1 MSFPNMD
8 YERILKQSPNGI
20 VFTDNEFLIQY
31 FNDAAERLTGM
42 KKENV
47 VGHCFFDIFPQMNLY
62 RKTLHEDR
70 IDRIMINNHNICVR
84 NFENLDESGKSGG
97 NRVFVMHDYH
107 EDLALVTEL
116 QKTEQVMEELQE
128 IIEGSFDGI
137 LVTDGE
143 ANVLLVNQ
151 SYVRNT
157 NIKKDE
163 LIGHN
168 MKELINPIW
177 MKNSVALL
185 AIEQR
190 QPVSLHHTT
199 KHGKNIMVTGTPI
212 FNKENNIKK
221 VVINSRDISEIYEL
235 REELSKAKEMERIYF
250 EQNSDANEEEL
261 ISKKRDIVVVDA
273 KMKEIFSL
281 AKKISNFNTTVLI
294 TGESGVGKEVVA
306 NYIHN
311 QNALK
316 KDMPFVAV
324 NCGAIPEN
332 LLESELFGYMD
343 GAFTGAVKGGNAGL
357 FEAANGGTLFL
368 DEIGEMSLNL
378 QVKLLRALETHTV
391 TRLGSST
398 PISVD
403 IRVIAATNKNLAQN
417 VETGNFRDDLFY
429 RLNVV
434 SIEIP
439 PLRERTADIAP
450 LALKFIH
457 KFNRQ
462 YGQNKKFTYEVMK
475 ELESYS
481 WPGSIRQL
489 KNVIENMVIVS
500 NNEYL
505 QLNDLP
511 WVTATCGTA
520 SADKKKEES
529 FSLQESMERFEF
541 QILSDAK
548 QKYGS
553 SRKIAEAL
561 KVDQSTIVRKLKKY
575 QL

>member
-1 MSFPNMD
+1 MSFQNVD

-20 VFTDNEFLIQY
+20 VFTDNGFTIKY
-31 FNDAAERLTGM
+31 FNDAAERLTGLQ
-42 KKENV
+42 KEKV
-47 VGHCFFDIFPQMNLY
+47 VDQCFFDIFPQMKPY

-70 IDRIMINNHNICVR
+70 INRITVNDNNLCIR
-84 NFENLDESGKSGG
+84 NFINHDENGKGPG
-97 NRVFVMHDYH
+97 HRVFVMHNYF
-107 EDLALVTEL
+107 EDLALATEL
-116 QKTEQVMEELQE
+116 ERTEQVMEELQE

-157 NIKKDE
+157 NIKKEE

-212 FNKENNIKK
+212 FDKDNNIKK

-250 EQNSDANEEEL
+250 EQISDGEDDQILGKNS
-261 ISKKRDIVVVDA
+261 DIVVVDE
-273 KMKEIFSL
+273 KMREIFSL

-306 NYIHN
+306 NYIHSE
-311 QNALK
+311 NALK
-316 KDMPFVAV
+316 KEMPFVAV

-332 LLESELFGYMD
+332 LLESELFGYVE
-343 GAFTGAVKGGNAGL
+343 GAFTGAAKGGKPGL

-378 QVKLLRALETHTV
+378 QVKLLRALENRTV
-391 TRLGSST
+391 TRLGSSSSV
-398 PISVD
+398 PVD
-403 IRVIAATNKNLAQN
+403 IRVIAATNKNLLEK
-417 VETGNFRDDLFY
+417 VKEGNFRDDLFY

-434 SIEIP
+434 SIEVP
-439 PLRERTADIAP
+439 PLRERPADIAP

-475 ELESYS
+475 ELEGYT

-511 WVTATCGTA
+511 WIANTNTP
-520 SADKKKEES
+520 SAKKKENL
-529 FSLQESMERFEF
+529 SLQELLDQLES
-541 QILSDAK
+541 QILINAK

-553 SRKIAEAL
+553 SRKIAEVL

-575 QL
+575 RL

>member
-1 MSFPNMD
+1 MSFQNVD

-20 VFTDNEFLIQY
+20 VFTDSDFMIQY

-42 KKENV
+42 KKERAVNQ
-47 VGHCFFDIFPQMNLY
+47 CFFDVFPQMKPY
-62 RKTLHEDR
+62 RETLHEDR
-70 IDRIMINNHNICVR
+70 INRIMINDHNLCVR
-84 NFENLDESGKSGG
+84 NFENKNEDDNGYSS
-97 NRVFVMHDYH
+97 RVFIMHDYYD
-107 EDLALVTEL
+107 DLSLAAEL

-157 NIKKDE
+157 NIKKEE

-212 FNKENNIKK
+212 FDKENNIKK

-250 EQNSDANEEEL
+250 QQFSDADEEQQ
-261 ISKKRDIVVVDA
+261 KNKNRDIVVVDV

-294 TGESGVGKEVVA
+294 TGESGVGKEVIA

-311 QNALK
+311 ENALK

-332 LLESELFGYMD
+332 LLESELFGYVD
-343 GAFTGAVKGGNAGL
+343 GAFTGAVKGGKAGL

-391 TRLGSST
+391 TRLGSSI
-398 PISVD
+398 PIPVD
-403 IRVIAATNKNLAQN
+403 IRVIAATNKNLAQK
-417 VETGNFRDDLFY
+417 VETGSFRGDLFY

-439 PLRERTADIAP
+439 PLRERPADIAP

-489 KNVIENMVIVS
+489 KNVIENMVVVS

-511 WVTATCGTA
+511 WISSAPAAT
-520 SADKKKEES
+520 SNRKERNL
-529 FSLQESMERFEF
+529 SLQEALDEVELR
-541 QILSDAK
+541 ILREAK
-548 QKYGS
+548 KKYGS
-553 SRKIAEAL
+553 SRKMAEFL
-561 KVDQSTIVRKLKKY
+561 KVDQSTVIRKLKKY
-575 QL
+575 NL

>member
-1 MSFPNMD
+1 MI
-8 YERILKQSPNGI
+8 R
-20 VFTDNEFLIQY
+20 Y
-31 FNDAAERLTGM
+31 FNNAAESLTGI
-42 KKENV
+42 KKDDAV
-47 VGHCFFDIFPQMNLY
+47 DKSFFDVFPQMEPY
-62 RKTLHEDR
+62 RDTLDEDR
-70 IDRIMINNHNICVR
+70 INRILVNDNNICVR
-84 NFENLDESGKSGG
+84 NFELDKNGTGHS
-97 NRVFVMHDYH
+97 NRVFIMHDYY
-107 EDLALVTEL
+107 EDLALATEL
-116 QKTEQVMEELQE
+116 EKTEQVMEELQE

-157 NIKKDE
+157 AIQKEE

-199 KHGKNIMVTGTPI
+199 QHGKNIMVTGTPI
-212 FNKENNIKK
+212 FDKSGDIKK

-250 EQNSDANEEEL
+250 EQISEEEDEQNPG
-261 ISKKRDIVVVDA
+261 KHGDIVVVDA
-273 KMKEIFSL
+273 KMREIFSL
-281 AKKISNFNTTVLI
+281 ARKISNFNTTVLI

-306 NYIHN
+306 HYIHD

-332 LLESELFGYMD
+332 LLESELFGYVE
-343 GAFTGAVKGGNAGL
+343 GAFTGAAKGGKAGL

-378 QVKLLRALETHTV
+378 QVKLLRALETHTII
-391 TRLGSST
+391 RLGS
-398 PISVD
+398 PAAVPVD
-403 IRVIAATNKNLAQN
+403 IRVIAATNKNLMEK
-417 VETGNFRDDLFY
+417 VEDGSFRGDLYY

-439 PLRERTADIAP
+439 PLKERPADIAP
-450 LALKFIH
+450 LALKFIN

-475 ELESYS
+475 ELESYP

-489 KNVIENMVIVS
+489 KNVIENMVLVS

-511 WVTATCGTA
+511 WLAGGPA
-520 SADKKKEES
+520 SAVKRNEEGI
-529 FSLQESMERFEF
+529 SLQEALDNLEF
-541 QILSDAK
+541 QILRNAK
-548 QKYGS
+548 AKYGS

-575 QL
+575 EI

>member
-1 MSFPNMD
+1 MGIQNVD
-8 YERILKQSPNGI
+8 YERILKQSPNGV
-20 VFTDNEFLIQY
+20 VFTDNHFQIRY
-31 FNDAAERLTGM
+31 CNDSAERLSGVT
-42 KKENV
+42 KETAVNL
-47 VGHCFFDIFPQMNLY
+47 CFFDLFPQMKPF
-62 RKTLHEDR
+62 RETLDEDR
-70 IDRIMINNHNICVR
+70 INRIIINERNICVR
-84 NFENLDESGKSGG
+84 NFENLEEDGTGQG
-97 NRVFVMHDYH
+97 NRVFIMHDYY
-107 EDLALVTEL
+107 EDISLASEL
-116 QKTEQVMEELQE
+116 QKTEQVMAELQE

-157 NIKKDE
+157 AIKKEE
-163 LIGHN
+163 LLGHN

-190 QPVSLHHTT
+190 QSVSLHHTT
-199 KHGKNIMVTGTPI
+199 QHGKNIMVTGTPI
-212 FNKENNIKK
+212 FDKENNIKK

-235 REELSKAKEMERIYF
+235 REELIKAKEMERIYF
-250 EQNSDANEEEL
+250 EQ
-261 ISKKRDIVVVDA
+261 ISENDDDPEQRRSEDVVVVDD
-273 KMKEIFSL
+273 KMKEIFAL

-306 NYIHN
+306 SYIHN
-311 QNALK
+311 ENAFN

-332 LLESELFGYMD
+332 LLESELFGYVE
-343 GAFTGAVKGGNAGL
+343 GAFTGASKGGKAGL

-378 QVKLLRALETHTV
+378 QVKLLRALETRTV
-391 TRLGSST
+391 TRVGSAVAV
-398 PISVD
+398 PVD
-403 IRVIAATNKNLAQN
+403 IRVIAATNQDLEQKVQA
-417 VETGNFRDDLFY
+417 GSFRGDLFY
-429 RLNVV
+429 RLNVI
-434 SIEIP
+434 SMKIP
-439 PLRERTADIAP
+439 PLRERVSDIAP

-457 KFNRQ
+457 KYNRQ
-462 YGQNKKFTYEVMK
+462 YGQNKKVTYEVMK
-475 ELESYS
+475 ALENYS

-511 WVTATCGTA
+511 WYA
-520 SADKKKEES
+520 SSPLFNES
-529 FSLQESMERFEF
+529 RTQETPSLQESLDQFEYR
-541 QILSDAK
+541 ILKDAK
-548 QKYGS
+548 EKYSS
-553 SRKIAEAL
+553 SRKIAEVL

>member
-1 MSFPNMD
+1 MSFQNVD

-20 VFTDNEFLIQY
+20 IFTDCHFFIRYL
-31 FNDAAERLTGM
+31 NDAVERLTDV
-42 KKENV
+42 KKEIA
-47 VGHCFFDIFPQMNLY
+47 VGRCFFDIFPQM
-62 RKTLHEDR
+62 KQFHETLHEDR
-70 IDRIMINNHNICVR
+70 INRITINDRNICVR
-84 NFENLDESGKSGG
+84 NFENLDETGEGQG
-97 NRVFVMHDYH
+97 NRVFIMHDYY
-107 EDLALVTEL
+107 EDLALATEL
-116 QKTEQVMEELQE
+116 KKTEQFMEELQE

-157 NIKKDE
+157 DIQKEE

-190 QPVSLHHTT
+190 QSVSLHHTT

-212 FNKENNIKK
+212 FDKESNIKK

-250 EQNSDANEEEL
+250 EQNSETDDEL
-261 ISKKRDIVVVDA
+261 NQGKRKDNVVVDL

-311 QNALK
+311 GNALK
-316 KDMPFVAV
+316 KDMPFVGI

-332 LLESELFGYMD
+332 LLESELFGYME
-343 GAFTGAVKGGNAGL
+343 GAFTGASKGGKAGL

-378 QVKLLRALETHTV
+378 QVKLLRALETRTI
-391 TRLGSST
+391 TRLGAST
-398 PISVD
+398 PIPVD
-403 IRVIAATNKNLAQN
+403 IRVIAATNADLAEK
-417 VETGNFRDDLFY
+417 VAAGSFRGDLFY

-434 SIEIP
+434 SIKIP
-439 PLRERTADIAP
+439 PLRERVADIAP

-475 ELESYS
+475 ELENYS

-511 WVTATCGTA
+511 WIENNTTP
-520 SADKKKEES
+520 EELKREAGL
-529 FSLQESMERFEF
+529 SLQDSLDQYEL
-541 QILSDAK
+541 QILINAK

-561 KVDQSTIVRKLKKY
+561 KVDQSTVVRKLKKY
-575 QL
+575 HL

>member
-1 MSFPNMD
+1 MVMSVQNVN
-8 YERILKQSPNGI
+8 YEQILKQSPNGV
-20 VFTDNEFLIQY
+20 VFTDNGYMIRY

-42 KKENV
+42 KKKNV
-47 VGHCFFDIFPQMNLY
+47 VGKCFFDIFPQMKPY
-62 RKTLHEDR
+62 RETLDEDR
-70 IDRIMINNHNICVR
+70 IDRIAVNGRKICVR
-84 NFENLDESGKSGG
+84 NFENLDENATNQG
-97 NRVFVMHDYH
+97 NRVFIMHDYY
-107 EDLALVTEL
+107 EDLALATEL
-116 QKTEQVMEELQE
+116 EKTEQVMQELQE

-157 NIKKDE
+157 DIQKEE

-168 MKELINPIW
+168 MKELINPVW

-212 FNKENNIKK
+212 FDKENNIKK

-235 REELSKAKEMERIYF
+235 REELTRAKEMERIYF
-250 EQNSDANEEEL
+250 EQISDDDEQIL
-261 ISKKRDIVVVDA
+261 DKSSSIVVVDA
-273 KMKEIFSL
+273 KMKEIFSV
-281 AKKISNFNTTVLI
+281 AKKISSFNTTVLLS
-294 TGESGVGKEVVA
+294 GESGVGKEMVA
-306 NYIHN
+306 RYIHN
-311 QNALK
+311 ENALK

-332 LLESELFGYMD
+332 LLESELFGYVE
-343 GAFTGAVKGGNAGL
+343 GAFTGAAKGGKAGL

-368 DEIGEMSLNL
+368 DEIGEMSINL
-378 QVKLLRALETHTV
+378 QVKLLRALETHTI
-391 TRLGSST
+391 TRLGASAVI
-398 PISVD
+398 PVD
-403 IRVIAATNKNLAQN
+403 IRVIAATNKNLIKE
-417 VETGNFRDDLFY
+417 VEASSFREDLFY

-439 PLRERTADIAP
+439 PLRERTADIVP
-450 LALKFIH
+450 LALRFIH
-457 KFNRQ
+457 NFNRQ
-462 YGQNKKFTYEVMK
+462 YGQNKKLTYEVMK
-475 ELESYS
+475 ELENYS

-489 KNVIENMVIVS
+489 KNVIENMVVIS

-511 WVTATCGTA
+511 WFTGGILSST
-520 SADKKKEES
+520 KRKEEGP
-529 FSLQESMERFEF
+529 SLQEALDNLEF
-541 QILSDAK
+541 QMLSNAK
-548 QKYGS
+548 SKYGS
-553 SRKIAEAL
+553 SRKMAEAL
-561 KVDQSTIVRKLKKY
+561 KIDQSTIVRKLKKY
-575 QL
+575 KL

>member
-1 MSFPNMD
+1 MGFQNVD
-8 YERILKQSPNGI
+8 YERILKQSPNGV
-20 VFTDNEFLIQY
+20 VFTDSRFQIRY
-31 FNDAAERLTGM
+31 CNDAAERLSGVAKDTAV
-42 KKENV
+42 NR
-47 VGHCFFDIFPQMNLY
+47 CFFDIFPQMKPF
-62 RKTLHEDR
+62 RDTLDEDR
-70 IDRIMINNHNICVR
+70 INRIIIDERNICVR
-84 NFENLDESGKSGG
+84 NFENLEEDGTGQG
-97 NRVFVMHDYH
+97 NRVFILHDYY
-107 EDLALVTEL
+107 EDISLASEL
-116 QKTEQVMEELQE
+116 QKTEQVMAELQE

-157 NIKKDE
+157 AIKKEE
-163 LIGHN
+163 LLGHN

-199 KHGKNIMVTGTPI
+199 QHGKNIMVTGTPV
-212 FNKENNIKK
+212 FDKDNHIKK

-235 REELSKAKEMERIYF
+235 REELLKAKEMERIYF
-250 EQNSDANEEEL
+250 EQNSESEDDQNQGRG
-261 ISKKRDIVVVDA
+261 KDMVVVDG
-273 KMKEIFSL
+273 KMKEIFAL

-294 TGESGVGKEVVA
+294 TGESGVGKEVIA

-311 QNALK
+311 GNALK

-332 LLESELFGYMD
+332 LLESELFGYVE
-343 GAFTGAVKGGNAGL
+343 GAFTGAVKGGKAGL
-357 FEAANGGTLFL
+357 FEAADGGTLFL

-378 QVKLLRALETHTV
+378 QVKLLRALETRTV
-391 TRLGSST
+391 TRVGASVAI
-398 PISVD
+398 PVD
-403 IRVIAATNKNLAQN
+403 IRVIAATNQDLEQKVQA
-417 VETGNFRDDLFY
+417 GSFRGDLFY

-434 SIEIP
+434 NMKIP
-439 PLRERTADIAP
+439 PLRERVADIAP

-462 YGQNKKFTYEVMK
+462 YGQNKKVTYEVMK
-475 ELESYS
+475 ALENYS

-489 KNVIENMVIVS
+489 KNVIENMVIIS

-511 WVTATCGTA
+511 WYA
-520 SADKKKEES
+520 SSSQCNES
-529 FSLQESMERFEF
+529 RTQELPSLQESLDQFEYR
-541 QILSDAK
+541 ILKDAK
-548 QKYGS
+548 EKYSS
-553 SRKIAEAL
+553 SRKIAEVL

>member
-1 MSFPNMD
+1 MSYQNVD
-8 YERILKQSPNGI
+8 YERILKQSPNGV
-20 VFTDNEFLIQY
+20 VFTDNQFMIRY
-31 FNDAAERLTGM
+31 FNDAAERLTGLT
-42 KKENV
+42 KEKV
-47 VGHCFFDIFPQMNLY
+47 IEHCFFDIFPQMKPY

-70 IDRIMINNHNICVR
+70 INRIMINDRNICVR
-84 NFENLDESGKSGG
+84 NFENHDENGIGRD
-97 NRVFVMHDYH
+97 NRVFIMHDYY
-107 EDLALVTEL
+107 DDLSLALEL
-116 QKTEQVMEELQE
+116 ERTEQVMEELQE

-137 LVTDGE
+137 LVTDAE

-157 NIKKDE
+157 DIKKEE

-168 MKELINPIW
+168 MKELINPVW

-185 AIEQR
+185 AIEQL

-212 FNKENNIKK
+212 FDRQNKIKK

-235 REELSKAKEMERIYF
+235 REELSRAKEMERIYF
-250 EQNSDANEEEL
+250 EQISDSEGDQILERNS
-261 ISKKRDIVVVDA
+261 DIVVVDE
-273 KMKEIFSL
+273 KMKEIFALS
-281 AKKISNFNTTVLI
+281 KKISSFNATVLI
-294 TGESGVGKEVVA
+294 MGESGVGKEVVA

-311 QNALK
+311 ENVLK
-316 KDMPFVAV
+316 KDAPFVAI

-332 LLESELFGYMD
+332 LLESELFGYTE
-343 GAFTGAVKGGNAGL
+343 GAFTGALKGGKAGL

-391 TRLGSST
+391 TRLGAST
-398 PISVD
+398 PIPVD
-403 IRVIAATNKNLAQN
+403 IRVIAATNKNLAER
-417 VETGNFRDDLFY
+417 VREGSFREDLFY

-475 ELESYS
+475 ELENYT

-489 KNVIENMVIVS
+489 KNVIENMIIVS

-511 WVTATCGTA
+511 WLCGGNPA
-520 SADKKKEES
+520 VSKKQEEL
-529 FSLQESMERFEF
+529 SLQESLDQLELH
-541 QILSDAK
+541 ILKNAK
-548 QKYGS
+548 SRYGS

-561 KVDQSTIVRKLKKY
+561 KVDQSTIIRKLKKY
-575 QL
+575 GL

>member
-1 MSFPNMD
+1 MSVQSVD
-8 YERILKQSPNGI
+8 YELILKQSPNGI
-20 VFTDNEFLIQY
+20 VFTDNSYMIRY
-31 FNDAAERLTGM
+31 FNDAAERLTGV
-42 KKENV
+42 KKDNAV
-47 VGHCFFDIFPQMNLY
+47 DRSFFDVFPQMEPY
-62 RKTLHEDR
+62 RGTLDEDR
-70 IDRIMINNHNICVR
+70 INRIIVNDKNICVR
-84 NFENLDESGKSGG
+84 NFENLDKTGAHS
-97 NRVFVMHDYH
+97 NRVFIMHDYY
-107 EDLALVTEL
+107 EDLSLATEL
-116 QKTEQVMEELQE
+116 ERTEQVMQELQE

-157 NIKKDE
+157 AIKKEE

-199 KHGKNIMVTGTPI
+199 QHGKNIMVTGTPI
-212 FNKENNIKK
+212 FDKSGNIKK

-250 EQNSDANEEEL
+250 EQISDDDDDEQNPGR
-261 ISKKRDIVVVDA
+261 KDDIVVVDA
-273 KMKEIFSL
+273 KMRETFSL
-281 AKKISNFNTTVLI
+281 ARKISNFNTTVLI

-306 NYIHN
+306 HYIHD

-316 KDMPFVAV
+316 KGMPFVAV

-332 LLESELFGYMD
+332 LLESELFGYVE
-343 GAFTGAVKGGNAGL
+343 GAFTGAAKGGKAGL

-368 DEIGEMSLNL
+368 DEVGEMSLNL

-391 TRLGSST
+391 IRLGSSAAV
-398 PISVD
+398 PVD
-403 IRVIAATNKNLAQN
+403 IRVIAATNKNLMEK
-417 VETGNFRDDLFY
+417 VEDGSFRGDLYY

-439 PLRERTADIAP
+439 PLRERPADIAP
-450 LALKFIH
+450 LALKFIN

-475 ELESYS
+475 ELESYP

-489 KNVIENMVIVS
+489 KNVIENMVLVS

-511 WVTATCGTA
+511 WFTGAPA
-520 SADKKKEES
+520 SAVKKRDEGI
-529 FSLQESMERFEF
+529 SLQEALDNLEF
-541 QILSDAK
+541 QILKNAK
-548 QKYGS
+548 SKYGS
-553 SRKIAEAL
+553 SRKMAEAL
-561 KVDQSTIVRKLKKY
+561 KVDQSTIIRKLKKY

>member
-1 MSFPNMD
+1 MGIHNVD
-8 YERILKQSPNGI
+8 YEQILKQSPNGI
-20 VFTDNEFLIQY
+20 VFTDSSFRINY
-31 FNDAAERLTGM
+31 FNDAAERLTGLN
-42 KKENV
+42 KDKV
-47 VGHCFFDIFPQMNLY
+47 VDQCFFDIFPQMKPF
-62 RKTLHEDR
+62 RETLHEDR
-70 IDRIMINNHNICVR
+70 INRITINENHLCIR
-84 NFENLDESGKSGG
+84 NFENLDEDGNGRN
-97 NRVFVMHDYH
+97 NRVFIMHNYYD
-107 EDLALVTEL
+107 DLALATEL
-116 QKTEQVMEELQE
+116 ERTEQVMEELQE

-157 NIKKDE
+157 DIKKEE

-168 MKELINPIW
+168 MKELINPVW

-212 FNKENNIKK
+212 FDKNNNIKK

-250 EQNSDANEEEL
+250 QQFSDADEAEVPDKN
-261 ISKKRDIVVVDA
+261 SDIVVVDA
-273 KMKEIFSL
+273 KMKEIFTL
-281 AKKISNFNTTVLI
+281 ARKISNFNTTVLI

-306 NYIHN
+306 SYIHN
-311 QNALK
+311 ENAIK

-332 LLESELFGYMD
+332 LLESELFGYAD
-343 GAFTGAVKGGNAGL
+343 GAFTGAAKGGKAGL

-378 QVKLLRALETHTV
+378 QVKLLRALETHAV
-391 TRLGSST
+391 TRLGSLNSV
-398 PISVD
+398 PVD
-403 IRVIAATNKNLAQN
+403 IRVIAATNKNLLEK
-417 VETGNFRDDLFY
+417 VREGSFREDLFY

-434 SIEIP
+434 SIVIP
-439 PLRERTADIAP
+439 PLRERTDDIAP

-462 YGQNKKFTYEVMK
+462 YGQDKKFTYEVMR
-475 ELESYS
+475 ELENYS

-511 WVTATCGTA
+511 WFNCDNAEEM
-520 SADKKKEES
+520 KKES
-529 FSLQESMERFEF
+529 PSLQDILYHFEF
-541 QILSDAK
+541 QILSNAK
-548 QKYGS
+548 RKYGS
-553 SRKIAEAL
+553 SRKMAEVL
-561 KVDQSTIVRKLKKY
+561 KVNQSTIVRKLNKY
-575 QL
+575 NL

>member
-1 MSFPNMD
+1 MSTHSVD
-8 YERILKQSPNGI
+8 YEQILKQSPNGV
-20 VFTDNEFLIQY
+20 VFTDNKYTIRY
-31 FNDAAERLTGM
+31 FNDAAERLTRL
-42 KKENV
+42 KKEDV
-47 VGHCFFDIFPQMNLY
+47 IDKCFYDIFPQMESCRDNLAEDLIN
-62 RKTLHEDR
+62 RITL
-70 IDRIMINNHNICVR
+70 NGKNICVR
-84 NFENLDESGKSGG
+84 YFENLDRDGIGRS
-97 NRVFVMHDYH
+97 NRVFIMHDYY
-107 EDLALVTEL
+107 EDLALATEL
-116 QKTEQVMEELQE
+116 EKTEQVMTELQE

-137 LVTDGE
+137 LVTDGD

-157 NIKKDE
+157 AIKKEE
-163 LIGHN
+163 LMGHN
-168 MKELINPIW
+168 MRELINPIW

-199 KHGKNIMVTGTPI
+199 QHGKNIMVTGTPI
-212 FNKENNIKK
+212 FDKNNKIKK

-250 EQNSDANEEEL
+250 QQISEEEEEL
-261 ISKKRDIVVVDA
+261 ASPDNDIVMVDV
-273 KMKEIFSL
+273 KMKEVFFL
-281 AKKISNFNTTVLI
+281 AKRISNFNTTVLI

-311 QNALK
+311 QNTLK

-332 LLESELFGYMD
+332 LLESELFGYME
-343 GAFTGAVKGGNAGL
+343 GAFTGAAKGGKAGL

-391 TRLGSST
+391 TRVGSSHSI
-398 PISVD
+398 PVD
-403 IRVIAATNKNLAQN
+403 IRVIAATNKNLLKK
-417 VETGNFRDDLFY
+417 VEDGSFREDLYY

-434 SIEIP
+434 GIDIP
-439 PLRERTADIAP
+439 PLRERIADIAP
-450 LALKFIH
+450 LALKFIN
-457 KFNRQ
+457 KFNHQ

-475 ELESYS
+475 ELENYP

-489 KNVIENMVIVS
+489 KNIIEKMVIVS

-505 QLNDLP
+505 QLDDLP
-511 WVTATCGTA
+511 WFTGGTQA
-520 SADKKKEES
+520 AAAKKGERM
-529 FSLQESMERFEF
+529 SLQEALDHLELQLLR
-541 QILSDAK
+541 DAK
-548 QKYGS
+548 VKYRS
-553 SRKIAEAL
+553 SRKMAEAL
-561 KVDQSTIVRKLKKY
+561 KVDQSTIIRKLKKY

>member
-1 MSFPNMD
+1 MGVQGVD
-8 YERILKQSPNGI
+8 YEQILKQSPNGV
-20 VFTDNEFLIQY
+20 VFTDNSYTIRY
-31 FNDAAERLTGM
+31 FNDAAERLTGL
-42 KKENV
+42 KKEAV
-47 VGHCFFDIFPQMNLY
+47 VNRCFFEIFPQMKPY
-62 RKTLHEDR
+62 RETLEEDR
-70 IDRIMINNHNICVR
+70 INRIIINDINICVR
-84 NFENLDESGKSGG
+84 NFENHDKNGNNWS
-97 NRVFVMHDYH
+97 NRVFIMHDYY
-107 EDLALVTEL
+107 EDLALATEL
-116 QKTEQVMEELQE
+116 EKTEGIMEELQE

-157 NIKKDE
+157 DIKKEE

-212 FNKENNIKK
+212 FDKENNIKK

-250 EQNSDANEEEL
+250 EQISDEDDQARG
-261 ISKKRDIVVVDA
+261 KTGGIVMVDE
-273 KMKEIFSL
+273 KIKEIFSL
-281 AKKISNFNTTVLI
+281 SKKISSFNTTVLI
-294 TGESGVGKEVVA
+294 SGESGVGKEVVA

-311 QNALK
+311 QNPLK

-332 LLESELFGYMD
+332 LLESELFGYVE
-343 GAFTGAVKGGNAGL
+343 GAFTGAARGGKAGL
-357 FEAANGGTLFL
+357 FEAADGGTLFL

-378 QVKLLRALETHTV
+378 QVKLLRALETRTV
-391 TRLGSST
+391 TRLGSSKAV
-398 PISVD
+398 PVD
-403 IRVIAATNKNLAQN
+403 IRVIAATNKNLMKK
-417 VETGNFRDDLFY
+417 VEEGSFRGDLFY

-434 SIEIP
+434 SIDIP
-439 PLRERTADIAP
+439 PLRERIADIAP
-450 LALKFIH
+450 LALNFINR
-457 KFNRQ
+457 FNRQ

-475 ELESYS
+475 ELESYP

-511 WVTATCGTA
+511 WFAGGTP
-520 SADKKKEES
+520 SSSKKKEEGLA
-529 FSLQESMERFEF
+529 LQEALDNLEQ
-541 QILSDAK
+541 QILINART
-548 QKYGS
+548 KYGS
-553 SRKIAEAL
+553 SRKMAEML
-561 KVDQSTIVRKLKKY
+561 KVDQSTIIRKLKKY

>member
-1 MSFPNMD
+1 MSIQNVD
-8 YERILKQSPNGI
+8 YEKILKQSPNGI
-20 VFTDNEFLIQY
+20 VFTDSQFRINY

-42 KKENV
+42 KKEEV
-47 VGHCFFDIFPQMNLY
+47 VDQCFFDIFPQMKPY
-62 RKTLHEDR
+62 QETLHEDR
-70 IDRIMINNHNICVR
+70 INRISINDNHLCIR
-84 NFENLDESGKSGG
+84 NFENLDESGNCRN
-97 NRVFVMHDYH
+97 NRVFIMHNYY
-107 EDLALVTEL
+107 EDLALATEL
-116 QKTEQVMEELQE
+116 EKTEQVMEELQE

-157 NIKKDE
+157 DIKKEE

-168 MKELINPIW
+168 MKELINPVW

-212 FNKENNIKK
+212 FDKQGNIKK

-250 EQNSDANEEEL
+250 QQISDYDEEK
-261 ISKKRDIVVVDA
+261 IIDKKSDIVVVDA
-273 KMKEIFSL
+273 KMKEIFAL

-311 QNALK
+311 ENAIK

-332 LLESELFGYMD
+332 LLESELFGYVD
-343 GAFTGAVKGGNAGL
+343 GAFTGAVKGGKAGL

-391 TRLGSST
+391 TRLGSLTSV
-398 PISVD
+398 PVD
-403 IRVIAATNKNLAQN
+403 IRVIAATNQNLPEK
-417 VETGNFRDDLFY
+417 VREGSFREDLFY

-439 PLRERTADIAP
+439 PLRERTDDIAP

-462 YGQNKKFTYEVMK
+462 YGQNKKFTYEVVR
-475 ELESYS
+475 ELENYP

-511 WVTATCGTA
+511 WFNCGNA
-520 SADKKKEES
+520 SEAIKKEAH
-529 FSLQESMERFEF
+529 SLQELLDHFEF
-541 QILSDAK
+541 QILSNAK

-553 SRKIAEAL
+553 SRKIAEVL
-561 KVDQSTIVRKLKKY
+561 KVNQSTIVRKLNKY
-575 QL
+575 NL

>member
-1 MSFPNMD
+1 MSIQNVD
-8 YERILKQSPNGI
+8 YEQILKQSPNGI
-20 VFTDNEFLIQY
+20 VFTDNCFMIRY
-31 FNDAAERLTGM
+31 FNDAAERLTGL
-42 KKENV
+42 KKEEAV
-47 VGHCFFDIFPQMNLY
+47 DQCFFDLFPQMKPY
-62 RKTLHEDR
+62 RETLHEDR
-70 IDRIMINNHNICVR
+70 INRITMNDNNICVR
-84 NFENLDESGKSGG
+84 NFENYDETGTSRS
-97 NRVFVMHDYH
+97 NRVFIMHNYYD
-107 EDLALVTEL
+107 DLALATEL
-116 QKTEQVMEELQE
+116 EKTGQVMEELQE

-137 LVTDGE
+137 LVTDGD

-157 NIKKDE
+157 DIKKEE

-212 FNKENNIKK
+212 FDKKNKIKK

-250 EQNSDANEEEL
+250 EQISDTDDEQILDKNSD
-261 ISKKRDIVVVDA
+261 IIVVDA

-281 AKKISNFNTTVLI
+281 SKKISNFNTTVLI
-294 TGESGVGKEVVA
+294 SGESGVGKEVVA

-311 QNALK
+311 ENALK
-316 KDMPFVAV
+316 KDRPFVAV

-332 LLESELFGYMD
+332 LLESELFGYAD
-343 GAFTGAVKGGNAGL
+343 GAFTGAARGGKEGL

-368 DEIGEMSLNL
+368 DEIGEMSLTL
-378 QVKLLRALETHTV
+378 QVKLLRALETRTV
-391 TRLGSST
+391 TRLGSSAA
-398 PISVD
+398 ISVD
-403 IRVIAATNKNLAQN
+403 IRIIAATNKNLLER
-417 VETGNFRDDLFY
+417 VEEGTFREDLFY

-439 PLRERTADIAP
+439 PLRGRTADIAP

-475 ELESYS
+475 ELENYA

-511 WVTATCGTA
+511 WITCSNATAE
-520 SADKKKEES
+520 KKKEKI
-529 FSLQESMERFEF
+529 SLQESMDQLEF
-541 QILSDAK
+541 QILSNAK

-561 KVDQSTIVRKLKKY
+561 KVDQSTIVRKLKKF

>member
-1 MSFPNMD
+1 MSVQNVN
-8 YERILKQSPNGI
+8 YEQILRQSPNGI
-20 VFTDNEFLIQY
+20 VFTDNDFQIRY
-31 FNDAAERLTGM
+31 FNDAAERLTGL

-47 VGHCFFDIFPQMNLY
+47 VDRCFFDIFPQMVPY
-62 RKTLHEDR
+62 RETLHEDR
-70 IDRIMINNHNICVR
+70 INRITINDNHLCVR
-84 NFENLDESGKSGG
+84 NFVNLDDNGSRRT
-97 NRVFVMHDYH
+97 RVFIMHNYYD
-107 EDLALVTEL
+107 DLALATEL
-116 QKTEQVMEELQE
+116 EKTEQVMEELQE

-143 ANVLLVNQ
+143 GNVLLVNQ

-157 NIKKDE
+157 DIKKEE

-168 MKELINPIW
+168 IKELINPVW

-185 AIEQR
+185 AIEQK

-212 FNKENNIKK
+212 FDKENKIKK
-221 VVINSRDISEIYEL
+221 VVINTRDISEIYEL
-235 REELSKAKEMERIYF
+235 RAELSKAKEMERIYF
-250 EQNSDANEEEL
+250 QQISDSEEEQSL
-261 ISKKRDIVVVDA
+261 DKNHDVVVVDA
-273 KMKEIFSL
+273 KMKEVFSL

-294 TGESGVGKEVVA
+294 TGESGVGKEVLA
-306 NYIHN
+306 RYIHN
-311 QNALK
+311 ENALK

-332 LLESELFGYMD
+332 LLESELFGYVD
-343 GAFTGAVKGGNAGL
+343 GAFTGAAKGGKAGL

-368 DEIGEMSLNL
+368 DEIGEMSLSL

-391 TRLGSST
+391 TRLGSLTSV
-398 PISVD
+398 PVD
-403 IRVIAATNKNLAQN
+403 IRVIAATNRNLQEA
-417 VETGNFRDDLFY
+417 VAAGTFRSDLYY

-439 PLRERTADIAP
+439 PLRERIDDIAP
-450 LALKFIH
+450 LVLKFIH

-462 YGQNKKFTYEVMK
+462 YGQNKKLTYEVVR
-475 ELESYS
+475 ELENYP

-489 KNVIENMVIVS
+489 KNVIENMVVVS

-511 WVTATCGTA
+511 WFNCESGSGA
-520 SADKKKEES
+520 SKREEPSLDEMLDRFEYQILANAKKK
-529 FSLQESMERFEF
+529 
-541 QILSDAK
+541 
-548 QKYGS
+548 YGT

-561 KVDQSTIVRKLKKY
+561 KVNQSTIVRKLNKHK
-575 QL
+575 L